1 MKFILGNREL
11 EEFLC
16 SDEDSLIPYMTN
28 DINKA
33 KKFERRLDAL
43 QYIEK
48 FENMNFY
55 CDHIKILKLHGNI

>member
-1 MKFILGNREL
+1 MKFILGNHEL

-33 KKFERRLDAL
+33 KIFERRLDAL